1 MSHYIPKND
10 TNEKEILDSLEIS
23 DFEELVSIIPKN
35 LRVKNSI
42 LGLNPGISEHE
53 LIEYIDTLTLKDKQ
67 TSKSLCFSG
76 GGVYDHF
83 IPKVIDFIS
92 SRSEF
97 NTSYTPYQP
106 EVSQGTL
113 QYIYEFQS
121 MICELSG
128 LDISNASLYDGASAM
143 AEACSLSLSHTRNK
157 KILISSTVNP
167 VYVDVVKTYLKY
179 RGAEIEMLPSMEG
192 VTDIEKVSKINM
204 DDVACVVIQSPNYYG
219 YIEDW
224 KKYSNLLKDYK
235 GLLVASSDP
244 ISLSILES
252 PGESNADIYVG
263 EGQSLGNYLSYGGP
277 YLGLFSI
284 KENLKRKLPGRV
296 VGMTTDVNDKDGFVL
311 TLQTR
316 EQHIR
321 RSKATS
327 NICTNQ
333 GLLALRAVI
342 YMSLLGKEG
351 LPSLAKLCFNKAQ
364 YAAKLISQIDG
375 FDLFHKRTDFVKEFT
390 VKTKFSAFKLH
401 AKSEQKGILFDYVD
415 ENLIKFSF
423 TEKRSKKDIDDLV
436 EFLTSYNE

>member
-1 MSHYIPKND
+1 MSHYIPKNKKH
-10 TNEKEILDSLEIS
+10 EREILDKLEIS
-23 DFEELVSIIPKN
+23 SFEELISIIPNN
-35 LRVKNSI
+35 LRVKDGV
-42 LGLNPGISEHE
+42 LGLDKGISEHE
-53 LIEYIDTLTLKDKQ
+53 LNVYIESLSNDKDVLNN
-67 TSKSLCFSG
+67 TLCFSG

-83 IPKVIDFIS
+83 VPKVIDFIS

-97 NTSYTPYQP
+97 NTAYTPYQP

-113 QYIYEFQS
+113 QYVYEFQS

-179 RGAEIEMLPSMEG
+179 RGAEIEILPSMEG

-244 ISLSILES
+244 ISLSILKS

-401 AKSEQKGILFDYVD
+401 TKSEQKGILFDYVD

>member
-35 LRVKNSI
+35 LRVKNTI

-179 RGAEIEMLPSMEG
+179 RGAEIEILPSMEG

>member
-35 LRVKNSI
+35 LRVKNTI

-179 RGAEIEMLPSMEG
+179 RGAEIEILPSMEG

-244 ISLSILES
+244 ISLSILKS

>member
-179 RGAEIEMLPSMEG
+179 RGAEIEILPSMEG

>member
-1 MSHYIPKND
+1 MSHYIPKNNKD
-10 TNEKEILDSLEIS
+10 KREILDVLEIS
-23 DFEELVSIIPKN
+23 SFEELVSIIPDG
-35 LRVKNSI
+35 LRVKNGI
-42 LGLNPGISEHE
+42 LGLDQGISEHD
-53 LIEYIDTLTLKDKQ
+53 LNVYIDSLSNNNSF
-67 TSKSLCFSG
+67 SKNVLCFSG

-83 IPKVIDFIS
+83 VPKVIDFIS

-97 NTSYTPYQP
+97 NTAYTPYQP

-128 LDISNASLYDGASAM
+128 LDISNASLYDGASAL

-157 KILISSTVNP
+157 RILISGMVNP
-167 VYVDVVKTYLKY
+167 NYIDVIKTYLKY
-179 RGAEIEMLPSMEG
+179 RDVKIEMLPSLDG
-192 VTDIEKVSKINM
+192 VTDITKVSNINM
-204 DDVACVVIQSPNYYG
+204 EDVACIVIQSPNFYG
-219 YIEDW
+219 YIENW

-235 GLLVASSDP
+235 GLLIAVSDP

-252 PGESNADIYVG
+252 PGKSNADIYVG
-263 EGQSLGNYLSYGGP
+263 EGQSLGNHLSYGGP
-277 YLGLFSI
+277 NLGLFSI

-296 VGMTTDVNDKDGFVL
+296 VGMTTDINDKKGFVL

-333 GLLALRAVI
+333 GLLALRAVV

-351 LPSLAKLCFNKAQ
+351 MPDLAKLCFDKAQ
-364 YAAKLISQIDG
+364 YAADQISKLDG
-375 FDLFHKRTDFVKEFT
+375 FKLFKNRKEFIKEFT
-390 VKTKFSAFKLH
+390 VETSYSARSIQQN
-401 AKSEQKGILFDYVD
+401 AEEQGFLFDYVD
-415 ENLIKFSF
+415 KNLIKFSF
-423 TEKRSKKDIDDLV
+423 TEKRSKKDIDKLV
-436 EFLTSYNE
+436 QFLKTYNE

>member
-53 LIEYIDTLTLKDKQ
+53 LIEYIDTLTLKEKQ

-179 RGAEIEMLPSMEG
+179 RGAEIEILPSMEG